1 MIVLRAFFGHHR
13 AATTWIRTILHDAAT
28 ALNLSICTIHN
39 ETNWTGYA
47 SVGDKVRA
55 EQPDLLV
62 LTNARHDDVAT
73 LPELRGF
80 HVVRDPRDIVVSGYF
95 SHRYSHP
102 ESFGGVVWQ
111 ELGPHRQALE
121 QLDHD
126 RGMLAEIE
134 FSAGFLQP
142 LADWEYGQR
151 SDVIELRMEDL
162 ITDPVGQWTAI
173 LTHLDLL
180 SAPGDGGE
188 WGARVAA
195 TWNLAQRRKAPR
207 VLALARRALPAVGLN
222 RLPRAYVASTLDR
235 FSFTRLTS
243 GRKRGEE
250 DPTHHYRRGIPGDWR
265 NHLTEAHLTEFRV
278 RYGTLVERL
287 GYEW

>member
-1 MIVLRAFFGHHR
+1 VLRAFFGHHR

-28 ALNLSICTIHN
+28 ALNLSVCTVHN
-39 ETNWTGYA
+39 EMNWAGYA

-55 EQPDLLV
+55 ERPDLLV
-62 LTNARHDDVAT
+62 LTNARRGDVET

-111 ELGPHRQALE
+111 ELGPHRQALAE
-121 QLDHD
+121 MDHD
-126 RGMLAEIE
+126 GGMLAEIE

-142 LADWEYGQR
+142 LADWEYGQQPG
-151 SDVIELRMEDL
+151 VIELRMEDL
-162 ITDPVGQWTAI
+162 ISDPVTQWTAV

-180 SAPGDGGE
+180 SPPGS
-188 WGARVAA
+188 GAERLARAAA
-195 TWNLAQRRKAPR
+195 TWNLARRRKAPR
-207 VLALARRALPAVGLN
+207 SLALARRVLPAVPLN
-222 RLPRAYVASTLDR
+222 RLPRAYVEQTLDR
-235 FSFTRLTS
+235 FSFARLTS
-243 GRKRGEE
+243 GRQRGEE
-250 DPTHHYRRGIPGDWR
+250 DPTHHYRRGVPGDWR
-265 NHLTEAHLTEFRV
+265 NHLTEAHLAEFRG
-278 RYGTLVERL
+278 RYGALVERL